1 MRGVPTRGR
10 GRSGRNKSERA
21 LLKAFE
27 ALLRRNGPNG
37 VGVNA
42 VLQSAKVGK
51 RLLYEYF
58 GDLDG
63 LALAWARHRH
73 DPLGL
78 NGSRAT
84 VRARAQA
91 VPQARRIAV
100 ILGDY
105 ATRLKD
111 HPWAA
116 QILLAEMN
124 QPHTFTRAL
133 REIRRQ
139 MGTSHES
146 LLTDLRAYEN
156 KDLAALSF
164 VLNAAAS
171 YLALRAKFAPDYH
184 GHDLHTRAGWDA
196 ALAMLDQVA
205 GRVKTAAAPRIRAKS
220 TLSAATRRRLRTASS
235 SRRARGDLVQPGS
248 GHHTALHR

>member
-10 GRSGRNKSERA
+10 GQSGRTKSERA
-21 LLKAFE
+21 LLRAFE
-27 ALLRRNGPNG
+27 TLLRRNGPNG
-37 VGVNA
+37 IGVNA
-42 VLQSAKVGK
+42 VLDSAKVGK

-78 NGSRAT
+78 NGGRAALRSRAQS
-84 VRARAQA
+84 VSA
-91 VPQARRIAV
+91 ARRVAV
-100 ILGDY
+100 VLADY

-116 QILLAEMN
+116 QILLAEMH

-139 MGTSHES
+139 MGMSHES
-146 LLTDLRAYEN
+146 LLVDLRSFEN
-156 KDLAALSF
+156 KDLVALSF

-184 GHDLHTRAGWDA
+184 GHDLHSRAGWEA
-196 ALAMLDQVA
+196 ALGMLDQVA
-205 GRVKTAAAPRIRAKS
+205 ATMKVAGPPRRRAKS
-220 TLSAATRRRLRTASS
+220 ELSRSTQRRLRTAST
-235 SRRARGDLVQPGS
+235 SRRARGDTVQPGS
-248 GHHTALHR
+248 GQRATLHR